1 MKMETSL
8 KLTVLAATLFAG
20 TQAMAQQI
28 TLKVHHF
35 LPATS
40 SAQVKFIQPWCD
52 KINKE
57 SNDRLKCQIYPS
69 MQLGGTPAQLFD
81 QARDGTADII

>member
-28 TLKVHHF
+28 TL
-35 LPATS
+35 
-40 SAQVKFIQPWCD
+40 
-52 KINKE
+52 
-57 SNDRLKCQIYPS
+57 
-69 MQLGGTPAQLFD
+69 
-81 QARDGTADII
+81 